1 MKISIRDQYRSHFL
15 CCNALWM
22 LFENSPGVDLIVS
35 VLPLLSSSIFLF
47 SSPIATNLFDLKNW
61 SLLVY
66 FSIDL

>member
-1 MKISIRDQYRSHFL
+1 
-15 CCNALWM
+15 M